1 MLELRN
7 VTTKIAG
14 TPILRDVSL
23 TVEKGTMVGL
33 IGRNGAGKTTT
44 LRTIMGL
51 ISPESGSVHVSGEDM
66 TAKGAYAR
74 AFKRVGYMP
83 EDRRLI
89 AALTVEENILAP
101 AWACK
106 KTGVTA
112 RLAWIYEM
120 MPEVEGF
127 ASRKAMQLSGG
138 QQKLVALARAL
149 MVGEDI
155 VLLDEPFE
163 GVAPVLSRRLANVLH
178 MLKAE
183 GLTVLLSESDYSHS
197 ADLLDKGYM
206 IERGSVMPFDTSE
219 LFGST

>member
-1 MLELRN
+1 VLELKN

-14 TPILRDVSL
+14 TPILRNVSL

-51 ISPESGSVHVSGEDM
+51 IAPESGSVHVGGEDM
-66 TAKGAYAR
+66 TEKGAYER

-89 AALTVEENILAP
+89 AALTVEENILIP

-120 MPEVEGF
+120 IPEVEGF
-127 ASRKAMQLSGG
+127 ANRKAMQLSGG

-155 VLLDEPFE
+155 ILLDEPFE
-163 GVAPVLSRRLANVLH
+163 GIAQVLSRRLANVLH
-178 MLKAE
+178 TLKAE

-206 IERGSVMPFDTSE
+206 IERGSVTLFDPSE
-219 LFGST
+219 LLGAT